1 MLHLYPDLVN
11 DSIGGDY
18 ALRNDSDGRGGY
30 VVWFNNEIPEPT
42 DQEIADAKEDAMNAY
57 WWKLLR
63 KRRDGLLK
71 DTDAY
76 GTTDR
81 PDNSEWL
88 TYRQELRDLP
98 ITVSKPD
105 YETLNNQ
112 SVGEWDIN
120 SLMPTKPS
128 EE

>member
-1 MLHLYPDLVN
+1 MLYLYPDLVN

-18 ALRNDSDGRGGY
+18 SLQNDSDGNGTY

-57 WWKLLR
+57 WWVLLR
-63 KRRDGLLK
+63 MTRDGLLK
-71 DTDAY
+71 DTDKYA
-76 GTTDR
+76 TTDR

-98 ITVSKPD
+98 TAVSKPD
-105 YETLNNQ
+105 FETLNNQ
-112 SVGEWDIN
+112 SVAEWNID
-120 SLMPTKPS
+120 SLMPTKP